1 MRGAKSAKWVVGAVL
16 VALAA
21 TACGGGDGDS
31 KDKGN
36 AAGGGTFRLGST
48 EPDTIDPGRAHES
61 TGILLS
67 NALFTGLYSNT
78 PDGLA
83 EPALA
88 ESASSDEGCTSW
100 TFKVKADTKFS
111 NGEVVDAEAFARG
124 WARSAHKAAASDV
137 AYHFA
142 GIKGYDQLQD
152 GSAKTFSGVT
162 TPDAHT
168 IKVDLSKADCEFV
181 LKTAHTAYSPVPKAA
196 KVGEEDKAFGEAPI
210 GNGPFKMDG
219 SWEHNKAINL
229 VRNDEYGLEKAKLD
243 KVQVTLL
250 NDKTAQQLEYDGF
263 QAGTFDYAHIPTPM
277 LKTAEAKYKPQNK
290 WFAKDTNGMNFVLPI
305 GDNGPTNSKD
315 ARLAISYAIDRQAIA
330 KGVFQGYQTPSTTI
344 VPPAFPKAYQKDL
357 CTSCVKQD
365 VAKAKEHAEKAGLKP
380 GTEIKFS
387 FNTGAGHEEWV
398 QAVARQLED
407 VLGLKVKLDGKD
419 FPGMLKEQQGG
430 QATGVYRFAWGADYP
445 TPENFLFPLLHSAS
459 MNKDAEG
466 NVTGDNRARY
476 NNPEFD
482 KLVDTARATKDEAA
496 RTAMYKQ
503 AEKMAMDDMALIP
516 TFNRSQ
522 FRLMA
527 TDKFNGLDDINF
539 NEDPILEKISL
550 KK

>member
-1 MRGAKSAKWVVGAVL
+1 MRGAKSAKWVVGAVV

-21 TACGGGDGDS
+21 TACGGGDGD
-31 KDKGN
+31 KDKGS
-36 AAGGGTFRLGST
+36 ADGGVFRLGST

-61 TGILLS
+61 TGVLLA
-67 NALFTGLYSNT
+67 NALFTGLYGNT

-88 ESASSDEGCTSW
+88 ESATSDDSCTSW
-100 TFKVKADTKFS
+100 TFKIKPDTKFS
-111 NGEVVDAEAFARG
+111 NGEAVDAESFARG
-124 WARSAHKAAASDV
+124 WARAAHKAAASDV
-137 AYHFA
+137 AYHFS
-142 GIKGYDQLQD
+142 GIKGYAELQD
-152 GSAKTFSGVT
+152 GSAKAFSGVT
-162 TPDAHT
+162 TPDPTT

-181 LKTAHTAYSPVPKAA
+181 LKTAHNVYSPVPKVA

-219 SWEHNKAINL
+219 TWEHNKAINL
-229 VRNDEYGLEKAKLD
+229 VRNDTYGLEKASLG
-243 KVQVTLL
+243 KVKVTLL

-290 WFAKDTNGMNFVLPI
+290 WFVKDTSGMEFVLPI
-305 GDNGPTNSKD
+305 GDNGPTNNKD

-330 KGVFQGYQTPSTTI
+330 KGVFQGFKTPSTTI
-344 VPPAFPKAYQKDL
+344 VPPAFPKSYQKDL
-357 CTSCVKQD
+357 CVSCIKQD
-365 VAKAKEHAEKAGLKP
+365 VAKAKEYAEKGGLKP
-380 GTEIKFS
+380 GSEVKFS

-398 QAVARQLED
+398 QAVAKQIED
-407 VLGLKVKLDGKD
+407 VLGVKVKLDGKD
-419 FPGMLKEQQGG
+419 FPGMLKEQQSAAGSG
-430 QATGVYRFAWGADYP
+430 LYRFAWGADYP
-445 TPENFLFPLLHSAS
+445 TPENFLFPLLHSTS
-459 MNKDAEG
+459 MSKDAEG

-482 KLVDTARATKDEAA
+482 KLIDTARATKDEAA
-496 RTAMYKQ
+496 RIAMYKQ
-503 AEKMAMDDMALIP
+503 AEKMAMEDMALIP

-522 FRLMA
+522 QRLMA